1 MRFDFSPIIN
11 YACALSSGYT
21 LDCRDGMG
29 GVKSVYLANYDN
41 VSGVT
46 SSNGTI
52 SAIAKANGG
61 RFYKFNLT
69 RATASAMEEFVDDLA
84 TGSTF
89 NNQTI
94 TMIFNKMVAA
104 TRNQVAIMAQ
114 ATLVA
119 VVEDRNGKWWYYGKE
134 SGLMRA
140 GGSAGTGTAGGDRNG
155 YEVIL
160 TGEEREMAMEVASGV
175 ITTLETV

>member
-1 MRFDFSPIIN
+1 M
-11 YACALSSGYT
+11 ACALTSGHVI
-21 LDCRDGMG
+21 DCRDGMG
-29 GVKSVYLANYDN
+29 GIKSVYLANYEN
-41 VSGVT
+41 VTGVT

-69 RATASAMEEFVDDLA
+69 RATASAVEEFTDDIA
-84 TGSTF
+84 TGTTF
-89 NNQTI
+89 NAQTL
-94 TMIFNKMVAA
+94 TLIFNKMAA
-104 TRNQVAIMAQ
+104 AIRNQVAIMAQ

-119 VVEDRNGKWWYYGKE
+119 VIEDRNGKYWYYGKE

-140 GGSAGTGTAGGDRNG
+140 GGSAATGTAGGDRNG

-160 TGEEREMAMEVASGV
+160 TGEEREMAMEVAEAV
-175 ITTLETV
+175 ISTLETP

>member
-1 MRFDFSPIIN
+1 
-11 YACALSSGYT
+11 
-21 LDCRDGMG
+21 MG
-29 GVKSVYLANYDN
+29 GIKSVYLANYEN
-41 VSGVT
+41 VTGVT
-46 SSNGTI
+46 SANGTI
-52 SAIAKANGG
+52 SAIAKANNA

-69 RATASAMEEFVDDLA
+69 RATASAVEEFTDDLA

-89 NNQTI
+89 NAQTL
-94 TMIFNKMVAA
+94 TLIFNKLLAA

-119 VVEDRNGKWWYYGKE
+119 VIEDRNGKFWYYGKE

-140 GGSAGTGTAGGDRNG
+140 GGSAATGTAGGDRNG

-160 TGEEREMAMEVASGV
+160 TGEEREMAMEVAAGV
-175 ITTLETV
+175 ITTLETP

>member
-1 MRFDFSPIIN
+1 M
-11 YACALSSGYT
+11 ACALTAGYS

-29 GVKSVYLANYDN
+29 GVKSIYLANYEN

-46 SSNGTI
+46 SADGVIT
-52 SAIAKANGG
+52 AIAKANGG

-69 RATASAMEEFVDDLA
+69 RATASAIEDFQDDLA

-94 TMIFNKMVAA
+94 TLIFNKLQAA
-104 TRNQVAIMAQ
+104 TRNQIAIIAG

-119 VVEDRNGKWWYYGKE
+119 VVEDRNGKYWYYGKE
-134 SGLMRA
+134 SGLMRS
-140 GGSAGTGTAGGDRNG
+140 GGSAATGTSGADRNG

-160 TGEEREMAMEVASGV
+160 TGEEREMALEVNSATV
-175 ITTLETV
+175 ALLETP